1 MEGIFEYWYLFP
13 ISIVIATIAISSGV
27 GGAVFFSP
35 LFMLGLRLDPY
46 TAIGAGLIIEVFGFS
61 SGLYG
66 YMKRKLIDY
75 KFGRQLLLFSIPASL
90 FGVLISAYIPNNW
103 LMGIFAAGIILV
115 GWQLFLSYQQDKKDE
130 SDIPLKVVNEDFE
143 SEIVDQKGTV
153 HRYTICNKPLARFF
167 SFVGGVFFGMIS
179 VGLAELQ
186 EYQLLVRC
194 RIPTPIA
201 VATSIFLVAVTV
213 IFVSVFRIVIEF
225 SAGEYEDL
233 ILIGKIIL
241 FSAPGVLIGGQIGP
255 WLQHKT
261 DPDKMKLFIA
271 VLLPMVGLLTLWSLF
286 V

>member
-35 LFMLGLRLDPY
+35 LFMLGLGLDAY
-46 TAIGAGLIIEVFGFS
+46 TAIGAGLIVELFGFS

-90 FGVLISAYIPNNW
+90 FGVFISSYISNNW
-103 LMGIFAAGIILV
+103 LMGIFAAGVIFV
-115 GWQLFLSYQQDKKDE
+115 GWQLFLSYKQDKKDRLDPPPQVE
-130 SDIPLKVVNEDFE
+130 NEDFE
-143 SEIVDQKGTV
+143 SEIVDQKGNV
-153 HRYTICNKPLARFF
+153 HKYTICNKPLARFF
-167 SFVGGVFFGMIS
+167 ASLGGLFFGMIS

-201 VATSIFLVAVTV
+201 VATSIFLVAITV
-213 IFVSVFRIVIEF
+213 MFVSVFRIVIEIGG
-225 SAGEYEDL
+225 GEYQKL
-233 ILIGKIIL
+233 MVIGKIIL

-255 WLQHKT
+255 WLQHKA

-271 VLLPMVGLLTLWSLF
+271 VLLPMVGLFILWSLF